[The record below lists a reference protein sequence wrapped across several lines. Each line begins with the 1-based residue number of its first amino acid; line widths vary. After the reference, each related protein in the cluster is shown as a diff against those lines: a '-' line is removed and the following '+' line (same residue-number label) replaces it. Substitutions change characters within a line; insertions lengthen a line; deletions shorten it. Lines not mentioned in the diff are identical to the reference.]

1 MNWNEAAHRIFNPK
15 IQDFGGGIMEATRKL
30 AILLMAVAL
39 GFGIG
44 ACERK
49 GPAERAGEK
58 VDKAVEG
65 AGDKVEHAGEKV
77 GGAAER
83 AAEKVEEK
91 TDRK

>member
-1 MNWNEAAHRIFNPK
+1 M
-15 IQDFGGGIMEATRKL
+15 DATRKL
-30 AILLMAVAL
+30 VILLLVVGL

-58 VDKAVEG
+58 IDKAVEG
-65 AGDKVEHAGEKV
+65 AGDKVEQAGEKV
-77 GGAAER
+77 GGAAEE

>member
-1 MNWNEAAHRIFNPK
+1 MAATK
-15 IQDFGGGIMEATRKL
+15 KL
-30 AILLMAVAL
+30 AILLLVVGL

-49 GPAERAGEK
+49 GSAERAGEQ
-58 VDKAVEG
+58 VDKAVER

-77 GGAAER
+77 GDAAER

>member
-1 MNWNEAAHRIFNPK
+1 
-15 IQDFGGGIMEATRKL
+15 MEVTRKL
-30 AILLMAVAL
+30 AILLLAVGL

-49 GPAERAGEK
+49 EPAERAGEK
-58 VDKAVEG
+58 IDRAVER

-77 GGAAER
+77 GGAVER
-83 AAEKVEEK
+83 AGDKVEEK

>member
-1 MNWNEAAHRIFNPK
+1 
-15 IQDFGGGIMEATRKL
+15 MEAMRKL
-30 AILLMAVAL
+30 AILLLVVGL

-49 GPAERAGEK
+49 GPAERAGEQ

-65 AGDKVEHAGEKV
+65 AGDKVEQAGEKA
-77 GGAAER
+77 GGAVEK

>member
-1 MNWNEAAHRIFNPK
+1 
-15 IQDFGGGIMEATRKL
+15 METTRKL
-30 AILLMAVAL
+30 AILLLVVGL

-49 GPAERAGEK
+49 GPAERAGEQ

-65 AGDKVEHAGEKV
+65 AGDKIEQAGEKV
-77 GGAAER
+77 GGAVEK

>member
-1 MNWNEAAHRIFNPK
+1 
-15 IQDFGGGIMEATRKL
+15 MEATRKL
-30 AILLMAVAL
+30 AILLLAVGL

-49 GPAERAGEK
+49 KPAERAGEK
-58 VDKAVEG
+58 VDKAVER

-77 GGAAER
+77 GGAIER
-83 AAEKVEEK
+83 AADKVEEK

>member
-1 MNWNEAAHRIFNPK
+1 
-15 IQDFGGGIMEATRKL
+15 MEATRKL
-30 AILLMAVAL
+30 AILLLVVGL

-49 GPAERAGEK
+49 GPAERAGEQI
-58 VDKAVEG
+58 DKAVEG
-65 AGDKVEHAGEKV
+65 AGDKVEQVGEKV
-77 GGAAER
+77 GGAIEK

>member
-1 MNWNEAAHRIFNPK
+1 MI
-15 IQDFGGGIMEATRKL
+15 ATKKL
-30 AILLMAVAL
+30 AILLLVVGL

-49 GPAERAGEK
+49 GPAERAGEQI
-58 VDKAVEG
+58 DKAVEG
-65 AGDKVEHAGEKV
+65 AGDKVEQAGEKV
-77 GGAAER
+77 GGAAEE

>member
-1 MNWNEAAHRIFNPK
+1 
-15 IQDFGGGIMEATRKL
+15 MEATRKL
-30 AILLMAVAL
+30 AILLLAVGL

-58 VDKAVEG
+58 VDKAVER
-65 AGDKVEHAGEKV
+65 AGDKVERAGDKV

>member
-1 MNWNEAAHRIFNPK
+1 MV
-15 IQDFGGGIMEATRKL
+15 ATRKL
-30 AILLMAVAL
+30 AILLLVVGL

-58 VDKAVEG
+58 VDKTVEK
-65 AGDKVEHAGEKV
+65 AGDKVEQAGEKV

>member
-1 MNWNEAAHRIFNPK
+1 MV
-15 IQDFGGGIMEATRKL
+15 ATRKL
-30 AILLMAVAL
+30 AIVLLVVGL

-49 GPAERAGEK
+49 GPAERAGEQI
-58 VDKAVEG
+58 DKAVEG
-65 AGDKVEHAGEKV
+65 AGDKVEQAGEKV
-77 GGAAER
+77 GGAAEE